1 MQIMD
6 APPVVTRNGTHYS
19 TVEEKPKAVSE
30 EKPTPPKARLGVAN
44 SIDKMEMLLLQ
55 ANDSLF
61 AVRAGQILRLLGLRR
76 EFLLPEMDSHPAML
90 GRLKGSELP
99 VFDLCHLLGLE
110 SQPGSNEQLLVVEN
124 QGYVIGLL
132 ASAVREISRA
142 PIESLAPLPTFVEQ
156 NREKEVA
163 WALWKSPEGWVVV
176 IDPANL
182 LTPDEWQNLAI
193 EL

>member
-1 MQIMD
+1 MD
-6 APPVVTRNGTHYS
+6 APPVITRNGSHYS
-19 TVEEKPKAVSE
+19 TVEEKPKIVSE
-30 EKPTPPKARLGVAN
+30 EKPNPPKARAGGAN
-44 SIDKMEMLLLQ
+44 LTDKLEMLLLQ

-61 AVRAGQILRLLGLRR
+61 AVRAGQVLRLLGVRR
-76 EFLLPEMDSHPAML
+76 DFLLPEMDLHPAML

-142 PIESLAPLPTFVEQ
+142 PIESLAPLPAFVEQ

-182 LTPDEWQNLAI
+182 LTPDEWQNLAV

>member
-1 MQIMD
+1 MD
-6 APPVVTRNGTHYS
+6 APPVITRNGNHYS
-19 TVEEKPKAVSE
+19 TVEEKPKTVSQ
-30 EKPTPPKARLGVAN
+30 EKPTPPKARAGVAN
-44 SIDKMEMLLLQ
+44 SIDKLEMLLLQ

-61 AVRAGQILRLLGLRR
+61 GVRAGQVLRLLGLRR
-76 EFLLPEMDSHPAML
+76 ELLVPEMDLHPALL
-90 GRLKGSELP
+90 GRLKGSDLP

-110 SQPGSNEQLLVVEN
+110 AKPGDSEQLLVVEN

-142 PIESLAPLPTFVEQ
+142 SIETLAPLPAFIEQ

-163 WALWKSPEGWVVV
+163 WALWKSPEGWVVL
-176 IDPANL
+176 IDPAHL
-182 LTPDEWQNLAI
+182 LTSDEWQNLAI